1 MLMLQL
7 GFPFSIIGLHV
18 SCNYVYAAAGEG
30 NSVDDDDA
38 INNHNDSDIIMI
50 WW

>member
-1 MLMLQL
+1 MPMLQI

-18 SCNYVYAAAGEG
+18 SCNYVDADADED
-30 NSVDDDDA
+30 NSDDDNDA